1 MYFAHDH
8 AIRYHAIRNEVT
20 LSPRLARDSA
30 PINEV
35 IVDICEVVD
44 KGKRAC
50 ARASSSWDK
59 IVQCGVQI
67 NVMVQVLILDSQLG
81 CTRRE

>member
-1 MYFAHDH
+1 M
-8 AIRYHAIRNEVT
+8 
-20 LSPRLARDSA
+20 
-30 PINEV
+30 
-35 IVDICEVVD
+35 DICEVVD

-67 NVMVQVLILDSQLG
+67 NVMLQVLILDSQLG
-81 CTRRE
+81 CIRREYGTHQPVLKTEEGSTTLEVIWEHKLLM